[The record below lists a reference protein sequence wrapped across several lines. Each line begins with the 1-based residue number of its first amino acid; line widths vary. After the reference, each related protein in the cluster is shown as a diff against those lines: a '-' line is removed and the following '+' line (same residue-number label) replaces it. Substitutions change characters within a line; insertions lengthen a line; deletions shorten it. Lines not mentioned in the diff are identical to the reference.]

1 LSCGGLES
9 TKWDFAFSFFERTF
23 RNFGLLTAIGT
34 DSGTLFAAPCA
45 VFGLSRLAV
54 WQLRLGIQ
62 IQRIKPWRAPIPAM
76 SVHPRPAVYQPP
88 PEPEYAY
95 NDRAVWATRC
105 GRICIG
111 RRKIKLSIVFAG
123 QIVGSREV
131 DHQIWQVSFL
141 DYDLGHFDNETGR
154 VEPGPNPFTPENC

>member
-1 LSCGGLES
+1 MEEKMLPWLMPIHDNLEFILGNKQCCYPLTILDYRSRYLLSCGGLES

-105 GRICIG
+105 GR
-111 RRKIKLSIVFAG
+111 
-123 QIVGSREV
+123 
-131 DHQIWQVSFL
+131 
-141 DYDLGHFDNETGR
+141 
-154 VEPGPNPFTPENC
+154 